1 MIKAIFL
8 DFYGT
13 VVHEDNAIVKE
24 ITQRILITG
33 KAEEQSVIKAYW
45 WNCFQNEFQKSNGE
59 SFKTQRE
66 LERISLQNTIRH
78 FNSNEDAAKL
88 SEQLFEFW
96 IKPTIFEDSKMF
108 FDLCPVP
115 IIIVS
120 NIDTDDI
127 MKALSYHGLQPYGV
141 VTSEEAR
148 AYKPQIDIFKY
159 ALKKYAL
166 KADEVVHIGDSVTSD
181 VLGAKAAGIDSIWL
195 NRFGKPVP
203 DGVDIVVANLLD
215 VLKLNCFNKESIKIP
230 IPLT

>member
-1 MIKAIFL
+1 MIKAVFL

-13 VVHEDNAIVKE
+13 VVHEDNVIVKE
-24 ITQRILITG
+24 ITQKIFATG
-33 KAEEQSVIKAYW
+33 NVEKQSDINAYW

-66 LERISLQNTIRH
+66 LELISLQNTILY
-78 FNSNEDAAKL
+78 FKSTEDASKL
-88 SEQLFEFW
+88 SKLLFEFW
-96 IKPTIFEDSKMF
+96 MKPTIFEDSKTF
-108 FDLCPVP
+108 FELCPVP

-120 NIDTDDI
+120 NIDTHDI
-127 MKALSYHGLQPYGV
+127 IEALTYHGLQPYGV

-148 AYKPQIDIFKY
+148 AYKPQAVMFNY
-159 ALKKYAL
+159 ALKKYDL

-203 DGVDIVVANLLD
+203 DGVDTVAANLID
-215 VLKLNCFNKESIKIP
+215 VLKLKCFKNVKS
-230 IPLT
+230 LTP

>member
-13 VVHEDNAIVKE
+13 VVHEDNEIVKE
-24 ITQRILITG
+24 IAQRIFVTG
-33 KAEEQSVIKAYW
+33 NAGEQSVISAYW
-45 WNCFQNEFQKSNGE
+45 WNCFQSLFQKSKGE

-66 LERISLQNTIRH
+66 LELISLQNTIRH
-78 FNSNEDAAKL
+78 FSSTEDASVL
-88 SEQLFEFW
+88 SNLMFEFW
-96 IKPTIFEDSKMF
+96 IKPTIFEDSQMF
-108 FDLCPVP
+108 FELCPVP

-127 MKALSYHGLQPYGV
+127 IEALTYHGLQPYGM

-166 KADEVVHIGDSVTSD
+166 KADEVIHIGDSITSD

-195 NRFGKPVP
+195 NRFCKPVP
-203 DGVDIVVANLLD
+203 DGVDTVVTNLLD
-215 VLKLNCFNKESIKIP
+215 MLKLKCFNIVKP
-230 IPLT
+230 QLP